1 MQAAGPV
8 ANLTRVHQFWC
19 YCITQYL
26 ERVGFYCFSFPAPI
40 DGCLN
45 FTLKVKIKCKSSGRR
60 KCHLRMLCTHRH
72 HGRYGCDS
80 WGTLLLT
87 QSCLF
92 ITVHI
97 LSRLTWPWPWTWRWK
112 VSSSLLTQTI
122 SFAFHRI
129 RAAAAGCREMD
140 SSTTHIGLVDQS
152 TA

>member
-19 YCITQYL
+19 YCITQCL

-45 FTLKVKIKCKSSGRR
+45 FTVKVKTKFKSSGSR
-60 KCHLRMLCTHRH
+60 KCRLRMLCNHH
-72 HGRYGCDS
+72 HGRYGYHS

-92 ITVHI
+92 ITVHF

-129 RAAAAGCREMD
+129 RAAAAGCREIAQLHT
-140 SSTTHIGLVDQS
+140 SSSVDQS
-152 TA
+152 TP